1 MHFITLLSLG
11 YKGPPN
17 MAQGTCVWVS
27 QFGGGLAKKSQKCA
41 ESNIMCVFKEKLK
54 GNSFLI
60 EEQEGVVP
68 HSEDVLQSIL

>member
-1 MHFITLLSLG
+1 MCECRNLVGVLQ
-11 YKGPPN
+11 K
-17 MAQGTCVWVS
+17 
-27 QFGGGLAKKSQKCA
+27 KKSQNCA

-68 HSEDVLQSIL
+68 HYSEDVLQSIL